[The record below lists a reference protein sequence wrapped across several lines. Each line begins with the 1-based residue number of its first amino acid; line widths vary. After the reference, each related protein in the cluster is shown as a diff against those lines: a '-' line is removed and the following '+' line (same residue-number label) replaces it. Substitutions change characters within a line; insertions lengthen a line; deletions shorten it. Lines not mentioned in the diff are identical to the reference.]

1 VGPRRATAARALRR
15 LRYLGIDG
23 NALTGVPDWIGEVAS
38 LVELRVQ
45 GNAIT
50 ELPEAIGGLGALR
63 ELHTRGNRLTALPAS
78 IGTLSELRVLDLR
91 WTPFFPDLPAP
102 ARALEARGCVVL
114 V

>member
-50 ELPEAIGGLGALR
+50 ELPEAIGGLG
-63 ELHTRGNRLTALPAS
+63 S
-78 IGTLSELRVLDLR
+78 LRVLDLR
-91 WTPFFPDLPAP
+91 RTPFFPDLPAS

-114 V
+114 I

>member
-63 ELHTRGNRLTALPAS
+63 
-78 IGTLSELRVLDLR
+78 VLDLR
-91 WTPFFPDLPAP
+91 RTPFFPDLPAS

-114 V
+114 I

>member
-63 ELHTRGNRLTALPAS
+63 
-78 IGTLSELRVLDLR
+78 VLDLR

-114 V
+114 I

>member
-63 ELHTRGNRLTALPAS
+63 
-78 IGTLSELRVLDLR
+78 VLDLR

-102 ARALEARGCVVL
+102 ARALEARGCTVL